1 MYGFFLKNDIK
12 TPMVGDLV
20 MLQNLINATPNG
32 TKFNLTSGT
41 FIAWFENAP
50 EALKSEQIWKDHR
63 KKHIKS
69 PMVGCL
75 ENEQNLF
82 YPVQYCR

>member
-1 MYGFFLKNDIK
+1 MDFFKKKDIK

-41 FIAWFENAP
+41 FIA
-50 EALKSEQIWKDHR
+50 
-63 KKHIKS
+63 
-69 PMVGCL
+69 
-75 ENEQNLF
+75 
-82 YPVQYCR
+82 